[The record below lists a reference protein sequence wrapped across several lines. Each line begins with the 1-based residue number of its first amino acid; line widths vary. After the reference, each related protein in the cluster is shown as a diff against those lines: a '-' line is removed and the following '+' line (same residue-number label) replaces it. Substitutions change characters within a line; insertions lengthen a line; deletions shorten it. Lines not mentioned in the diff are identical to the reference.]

1 VTSVAKGK
9 YHEWLEP
16 DNLLRLSAWARDGLT
31 DADIADNM
39 DINVST
45 LYEWKKKYPKI
56 SEALSEN
63 KEVADIKVENA
74 LFKKCKGFKTTI
86 RRAFK
91 LKDVIYKDGKR
102 IKETERIEYA
112 EEEIYIP
119 PDTAAIKFWLINR
132 KNKKWK
138 SDPDK
143 DNSNIEPVK
152 VQLVGELDEL
162 AK

>member
-9 YHEWLEP
+9 YQEWLEP

-31 DADIADNM
+31 DKDIADNM

-45 LYEWKKKYPKI
+45 LYEWRKKYPEI
-56 SEALSEN
+56 NEALS
-63 KEVADIKVENA
+63 KSKDVADIKVVNA
-74 LFKKCKGFKTTI
+74 LFKKCEGFKTTI

-91 LKDVIYKDGKR
+91 IKDVIYKDGKR

-132 KNKKWK
+132 KSESWK

-143 DNSNIEPVK
+143 NNSNIEPVK

>member
-1 VTSVAKGK
+1 MAKGK
-9 YHEWLEP
+9 YQKWLEP

-31 DADIADNM
+31 DKDIADNM

-45 LYEWKKKYPKI
+45 LYEWRKKYPKI
-56 SEALSEN
+56 DEALKKS
-63 KEVADIKVENA
+63 KDVADIKVVNA
-74 LFKKCKGFKTTI
+74 LFKKCIGFKTTI

-91 LKDVIYKDGKR
+91 IKDVIYKDGKR

-112 EEEIYIP
+112 DDEIYIP

-132 KNKKWK
+132 KSKSWK

-143 DNSNIEPVK
+143 NNSNIEPVK